1 MQGKNFSLSKIDLQ
15 LQWII
20 ADDWIYRQLLLILQ
34 NLEQK
39 SQAIKVFKK
48 LTKISKI
55 KAMAAESQN
64 FNLVMQIKDPACKS
78 EILTILCESEI
89 VAQIL
94 DQREKSDLFSL
105 DGLISTWFTVLGSI
119 FFLTF
124 LNLFIFHT
132 QFLILFSDT

>member
-1 MQGKNFSLSKIDLQ
+1 
-15 LQWII
+15 
-20 ADDWIYRQLLLILQ
+20 
-34 NLEQK
+34 
-39 SQAIKVFKK
+39 
-48 LTKISKI
+48 
-55 KAMAAESQN
+55 MAAESQN
-64 FNLVMQIKDPACKS
+64 FNLAMQIKDPACKS

-124 LNLFIFHT
+124 LNLFILYPIFNPF
-132 QFLILFSDT
+132 Q